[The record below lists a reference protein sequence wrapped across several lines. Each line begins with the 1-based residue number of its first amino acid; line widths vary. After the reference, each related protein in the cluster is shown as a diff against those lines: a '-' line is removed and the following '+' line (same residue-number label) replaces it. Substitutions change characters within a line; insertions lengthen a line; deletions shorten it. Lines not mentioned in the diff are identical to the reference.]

1 MQLTFLGAAQT
12 VTGSMH
18 LVETGGHRIL
28 LDCGLYQGRRRES
41 SERNRHLPLRGR
53 EVDALIL
60 SHAHIDHSG
69 SIPTLVK
76 NGFEGTIYA
85 TPATRDLCAVMLR
98 DAAFIQQQDAAFI
111 NKHNERDGIPD
122 RVEALYSE
130 EDALKAMEHF
140 VSVPYRRSFPVCD
153 GVTATFL
160 DAGHVLGSA
169 IVVLDIR
176 EQRRKIRLVFTGDLG
191 RTKMPILKD
200 PEQPKGTQI
209 LITETT
215 YGDRLHDPIQ
225 MMDEKLLDVIKRTAA
240 RGGKVIVPS
249 FALER
254 AQEIIFALR
263 RLQARGE
270 LPRVPVYVDSPLTVK
285 ITDIFKLHAESF
297 DDEIRG
303 FMARQGDPFDFTEL
317 KYVESVEDSR
327 KLNTLP
333 GAAII
338 ISASGMCEAGRVLH
352 HLNNHIEDRAS
363 TVLIVGFQAEH
374 TLGRRLVEHRP
385 QVKVF
390 GVQRQVN
397 AEVVVLNGFSA
408 HADRD
413 DLLSFASACREQGS
427 IEQVFLVH
435 GEVEPQKKFAALLGE
450 HGFPKVSAPA
460 PKDTLT
466 IE

>member
-18 LVETGGHRIL
+18 LVETGGRRIL
-28 LDCGLYQGRRRES
+28 LDCGLYQGRRREAN
-41 SERNRHLPLRGR
+41 ERNRNLPLRAR
-53 EVDALIL
+53 EVDAVVL

-69 SIPTLVK
+69 SLPNLIK
-76 NGFEGTIYA
+76 NGFEGTIFS

-98 DAAFIQQQDAAFI
+98 DAAFIQQQDAAYI
-111 NKHNERDGIPD
+111 NRRNEREGVSD
-122 RVEALYSE
+122 RVEPIYTQ

-140 VSVPYRRSFPVCD
+140 VSVSYRRPITVCD

-176 EQRRKIRLVFTGDLG
+176 EQRRQIRLVFTGDLG
-191 RTKMPILKD
+191 RTKMPILRD
-200 PEQPKGTQI
+200 PEQPKGTQV

-225 MMDEKLLDVIKRTAA
+225 EVDEKLLAVVKRTVA

-254 AQEIIFALR
+254 AQEIIFSLR

-270 LPRVPVYVDSPLTVK
+270 LPRVPVFVDSPLTVK

-297 DDEIRG
+297 DAEMRS
-303 FMARQGDPFDFTEL
+303 FMLKKGDPFDFADL
-317 KYVESVEDSR
+317 KYVESVEESR
-327 KLNTLP
+327 KLNTLSGP
-333 GAAII
+333 AII

-352 HLNNHIEDRAS
+352 HLNNNIEDKAS

-374 TLGRRLVEHRP
+374 TLGRRLVERRP
-385 QVKVF
+385 SVKVF
-390 GVQRQVN
+390 GVQRQLN

-413 DLLSFASACREQGS
+413 DLLAFAEGCRDQGS
-427 IEQVFLVH
+427 IEHVILVH
-435 GEVEPQKKFAALLGE
+435 GEPDPQKKFADLLGE
-450 HGFPKVSAPA
+450 HGFPRVTVPK
-460 PKDTLT
+460 PKDQLT